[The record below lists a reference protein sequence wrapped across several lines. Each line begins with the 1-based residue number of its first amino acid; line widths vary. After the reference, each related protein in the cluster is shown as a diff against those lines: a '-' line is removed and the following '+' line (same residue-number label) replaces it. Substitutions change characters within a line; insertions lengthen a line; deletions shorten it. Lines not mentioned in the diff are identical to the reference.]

1 MDRLLRIGLVP
12 LKEMLTPVSS
22 LALLL
27 PQTQPV
33 YINKRQPECTPRWQP
48 PPCQEER
55 SRSRP
60 SSQIF
65 QPTDWKKMYFVCSRH
80 PVYWDFVMKAKLPK
94 LTFLKSLWGSKT
106 LDPSTSVSKHWV
118 WPRLLVITSL
128 ENFFAH
134 LGLFASFLTINSG
147 KQTDPNLSLSEA
159 NPSLVSPPP
168 PLQLAFQ
175 AVGEILRMSQ
185 QEF

>member
-1 MDRLLRIGLVP
+1 MHTKMAATTMPGREVKVKTFISDFPTNRLEENVFRLF
-12 LKEMLTPVSS
+12 KTPS
-22 LALLL
+22 L
-27 PQTQPV
+27 
-33 YINKRQPECTPRWQP
+33 
-48 PPCQEER
+48 
-55 SRSRP
+55 
-60 SSQIF
+60 
-65 QPTDWKKMYFVCSRH
+65 
-80 PVYWDFVMKAKLPK
+80 WDLVMKAKLPK